1 MTRASWVAAVG
12 AFAAIALGL
21 GAAIDRAGANLNLP
35 APLIGALPAAEAPAP
50 ARRAPVLLVVID
62 GLRADLARSLPFL
75 DELGRTGVRVR
86 LRADPPTYSAAQY
99 VAMLTGV
106 PPRDSGV
113 RTNEG
118 IRAAG
123 IDDVARRVREAGGR
137 AAVLSTEVD
146 WWARLFPGSF
156 DDARVIPA
164 ARIVVEAQR
173 LAPPHADLLV
183 VHLCDVDTAGH
194 RFGAAAPQYLE
205 AARAADRLTAA
216 LARGWGW
223 PRANVV
229 VTADHG
235 HRKRGGHGGDE
246 LDVSE
251 SFLVAAGPGVEPG
264 AQAEGARSVDLAP
277 TLAAWLGVAPP
288 AQASGRALVALLHAA
303 PQVRA
308 TLAADDDRRRARV
321 SAATAQA
328 RAAAREVQARGRW
341 LRVVPAGAGLAA
353 MVWLALR
360 RWRAFLRGLLGM
372 GAAIGLFGLIFG
384 PVSFS
389 AARKAIVWGAGIAL
403 LSFAAAS
410 IALVARGRRRAGDP
424 ERRPSHDD
432 GPGAAAVVAGF
443 APPALAAFVHSGLF
457 TSRLD
462 CEPGWVA
469 AGPAFAYLT
478 LAAACVAA
486 ALVTIG
492 AWVSL
497 ALAAQRGKSVG

>member
-1 MTRASWVAAVG
+1 MTRESWAAAG

-21 GAAIDRAGANLNLP
+21 GAAVDRAGANLNLP
-35 APLIGALPAAEAPAP
+35 APLIGVRPPAEPPAP

-62 GLRADLARSLPFL
+62 GLRADVARTLPFL
-75 DELGRTGVRVR
+75 DQLGRAGARAR
-86 LRADPPTYSAAQY
+86 LRADPPTYSAPQY
-99 VAMLTGV
+99 VALLTGV

-113 RTNEG
+113 RTNEA

-123 IDDVARRVREAGGR
+123 LDDVARRVREAGGR
-137 AAVLSTEVD
+137 TAVLSTEVD

-156 DDARVIPA
+156 DDARVVPT
-164 ARIVVEAQR
+164 ARILIEAQR
-173 LAPPHADLLV
+173 LAPPHADLLIL
-183 VHLCDVDTAGH
+183 HLCDVDTAGH

-235 HRKRGGHGGDE
+235 HRPRGGHGGDE
-246 LDVSE
+246 PDVSE
-251 SFLVAAGPGVEPG
+251 SFLVAAGPEVEPG
-264 AQAEGARSVDLAP
+264 AQAEGARSIDLAP

-303 PQVRA
+303 PQVRT
-308 TLAADDDRRRARV
+308 TLAAAEDRRRAGLA
-321 SAATAQA
+321 AATAQA
-328 RAAAREVQARGRW
+328 RAAAGQAQARGRW
-341 LRVVPAGAGLAA
+341 LRGVPAVAGLAA
-353 MVWLALR
+353 MVWLARR
-360 RWRAFLRGLLGM
+360 RWRGFLRGLLGL
-372 GAAIGLFGLIFG
+372 GAAIGLFVLIFG

-389 AARKAIVWGAGIAL
+389 AARKAIVWGGGIAL
-403 LSFAAAS
+403 LSFAAAA
-410 IALVARGRRRAGDP
+410 IALVVGVRRHEGA
-424 ERRPSHDD
+424 S
-432 GPGAAAVVAGF
+432 GAAAVVAGF

-457 TSRLD
+457 ASRLD

-492 AWVSL
+492 ARASL
-497 ALAAQRGKSVG
+497 ALAAQRGKSVGQVV